1 MRLPRAKAHAKA
13 ARAVANACAA
23 NPVGLVTP
31 CHRVVRSD
39 GSLGGY
45 HWGIERKSA
54 LLAKE
59 QQIVED

>member
-1 MRLPRAKAHAKA
+1 
-13 ARAVANACAA
+13 
-23 NPVGLVTP
+23 
-31 CHRVVRSD
+31 VVRSD